1 MVMASKLFQDLRPAA
16 RDLPESGIVE
26 LVNAGRMKEGL
37 VPLWVGEGHLPTPA
51 FICEAAARSMAAGET
66 FYTWQRGIP
75 ELRQALADYHTRL
88 FARPLDAERFFATG
102 SGMQAIQI
110 ALQALVGFGHEVII
124 PTPAWPN
131 FAAAAS
137 IAGARVVEIA
147 MHPPGFDSNIS
158 WKLDLDQL
166 EAAVTA
172 KSRVIFIN
180 SPSNPTGW
188 TATRDELADI
198 LSIARRHDLW
208 IIADEVYQR
217 FYFGDAPVNG
227 RAASFYD
234 VADEDDKVIFTNT
247 FSKNWAMTGWRVGWL
262 SAPAALG
269 QVIENLIQFSTS
281 GVPVFVQRAA
291 TQALINGEDF
301 VKQQVAAAAA
311 TRITLC
317 DALSQAGGTTFAI
330 PDGAFYLFF
339 AMNGKTGSKQIA
351 HRLIHEALLG
361 LAPGIAFGNHNDNYF
376 RLCFARS
383 AQDINL
389 ASDRLTCWLKD
400 NC

>member
-1 MVMASKLFQDLRPAA
+1 MAMSSKLFQDLRPAA

-37 VPLWVGEGHLPTPA
+37 MPLWVGEGHLPTPA

-88 FARPLDAERFFATG
+88 IGRPLGAERFFVTG

-110 ALQALVGFGHEVII
+110 ALQALVGTGQEVIV

-131 FAAAAS
+131 FAAAAEV
-137 IAGARVVEIA
+137 AGARAVEVA
-147 MHPPGFDSNIS
+147 MRAPSRDINVG
-158 WKLDLDQL
+158 WRLDLDEL
-166 EAAVTA
+166 EAAITPQTRA
-172 KSRVIFIN
+172 IFIN

-188 TATRDELADI
+188 TATREELADI
-198 LSIARRHDLW
+198 LAIARRHNVW
-208 IIADEVYQR
+208 IVADEVYQR

-227 RAASFYD
+227 RAASFFD
-234 VADEDDKVIFTNT
+234 VIDDEDKVIFTNT

-262 SAPAALG
+262 SAPAAIG

-291 TQALINGEDF
+291 TEALIHGEDF
-301 VKQQVAAAAA
+301 VKQQVATAAAS
-311 TRITLC
+311 RIILC
-317 DALSQAGGTTFAI
+317 DALSRAGGTTFAI

-339 AMNGKTGSKQIA
+339 SFDGKTGSKQMA

-361 LAPGIAFGNHNDNYF
+361 FAPGIAFGNQNDSYL

-383 AQDINL
+383 SDDIKV
-389 ASDRLTCWLKD
+389 ASDRLTGWLKD